1 VLCKRAMCQLCEIAR
16 RAPDSQLCDTAGQS
30 MPDNSKL
37 PSLPCLRLHELVAP
51 TLVTHS
57 WVGSRANCSVPLVDS
72 KDDKA
77 GHLIELVRIQTVTRR
92 EARKAT

>member
-1 VLCKRAMCQLCEIAR
+1 ML
-16 RAPDSQLCDTAGQS
+16 
-30 MPDNSKL
+30 DNSKL
-37 PSLPCLRLHELVAP
+37 PSLPCLQLYELVAP

>member
-1 VLCKRAMCQLCEIAR
+1 
-16 RAPDSQLCDTAGQS
+16 

-92 EARKAT
+92 EARKATQGENPLVGKTATGLLDQILQS